1 MRVTT
6 VVAIIVWRDRPF
18 SVVTDP
24 YRATRRSLP
33 RVSPCVS
40 VQSGQ
45 GHPTEPLY
53 SQGKDIFL
61 CNCPESL
68 LKEGKGSPRSDN
80 VELVCVQ
87 VSLYATGGGVKAFCD

>member
-1 MRVTT
+1 M
-6 VVAIIVWRDRPF
+6 
-18 SVVTDP
+18 
-24 YRATRRSLP
+24 
-33 RVSPCVS
+33 
-40 VQSGQ
+40 
-45 GHPTEPLY
+45 Y

-87 VSLYATGGGVKAFCD
+87 VSLYATGGGVKRFVIEKFRLSGIAEQIRSLSSGKEAVKR